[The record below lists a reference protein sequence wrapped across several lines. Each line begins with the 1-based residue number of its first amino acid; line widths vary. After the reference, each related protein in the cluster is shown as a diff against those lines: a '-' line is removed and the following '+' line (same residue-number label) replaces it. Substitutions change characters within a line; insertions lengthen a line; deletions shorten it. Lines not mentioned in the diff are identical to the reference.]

1 MALAIPVA
9 AAGVT
14 LYPTAVEIVKNVG
27 PIFIGAVL
35 GGARGAILTRAA
47 EKKLKAAENARIAAE
62 DARIAAVDN
71 HPVLRPLVERMLACL
86 SIDDNDVRKVVLNHA
101 TCDINVL
108 ITAILAAITRITPTV
123 AIHRFSGVKAIGDTT
138 NHKTQVLATIIA
150 YTLVILQHREDMLGT
165 DAFINHPKFKI
176 LSGDRVRCIDA
187 VYKAI
192 ETPAALPKPT
202 CLAGCNTKMTTVH
215 RWAKSLALHA
225 SLDESI
231 TMFES
236 VRGL

>member
-47 EKKLKAAENARIAAE
+47 EKKLKAAQAAL
-62 DARIAAVDN
+62 DAIITTRDDN

-123 AIHRFSGVKAIGDTT
+123 AIQRFSGVKAIGDTT